1 MTDATTEEHWSVA
14 AHRHF
19 TAAGVR
25 QVAYVPDAGLTRLI
39 ERCREDNTIETVMC
53 ATEEEG
59 IGLSAGAWLGGQKS
73 AVLMQ
78 SSGVGNTINAIAS
91 LITSAHFPLFAIVT
105 MRGQWGEGNPWQ
117 VPMGQAVAPVLQA
130 VGVKTF
136 EAETQADAGAMIEA
150 GLRMAYSSDQA
161 IAVMISQ
168 RVIGSKVWATGK
180 PEGGQ

>member
-1 MTDATTEEHWSVA
+1 MEDHWSVA

-39 ERCREDNTIETVMC
+39 ERCREDNAIETVMC

-59 IGLSAGAWLGGQKS
+59 IGLAAGAWLGGQKT

-91 LITSAHFPLFAIVT
+91 LISSAQFPLFAVVT

-117 VPMGQAVAPVLQA
+117 VPMGQAVAPVLAA
-130 VGVKTF
+130 VGVKVF
-136 EAETQADAGAMIEA
+136 QADSADDVAPMIEA
-150 GLRMAYSSDQA
+150 GLRMAYSSDQGV
-161 IAVMISQ
+161 AVLVGQ
-168 RVIGSKVWATGK
+168 RVIGSKVWVANQQ
-180 PEGGQ
+180 EGGQ